1 MNPNNPTGD
10 FIIRKIILP
19 SGASIE
25 VIYFEKETVTLPPI
39 SEDEVNE
46 FTEALAIDLI
56 TPEDFK

>member
-1 MNPNNPTGD
+1 MRPSGD
-10 FIIRKIILP
+10 FIIQKIILP

-25 VIYFEKETVTLPPI
+25 VVYFDKERQTTALPPL
-39 SEDEVNE
+39 SEEEVRE